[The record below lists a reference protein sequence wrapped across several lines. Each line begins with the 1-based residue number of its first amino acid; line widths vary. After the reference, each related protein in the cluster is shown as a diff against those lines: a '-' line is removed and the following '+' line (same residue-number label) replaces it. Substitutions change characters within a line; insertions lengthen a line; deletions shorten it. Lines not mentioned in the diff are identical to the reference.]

1 MGLFDLFSAKKAPEV
16 VEKDLSASDASMF
29 FGDGREK
36 SEIFE
41 ELTPEQQLQVMQN
54 NVIVYSCIT
63 AKSTAFQQARLT
75 IQEKVGKEWIDKP
88 EHSALSMFSQNP
100 WLSESDIEQYIE
112 IHLNLTGK
120 SFLWKWYDKMGNIA
134 ELWPVPPQWVTIIPS
149 TDASLKKNRVV
160 DGYLIDPTDGTQP
173 LFVPVADMCYT
184 RYPDPMNLYDGLS
197 PVQVAIKNITL
208 DELGENYR
216 AESMGSLSLPGLAV
230 TIKDKQVSQ
239 RQKDDI
245 RAVLKQ
251 KMGMDARKSAMI
263 LNGSDVGVT
272 VINPLEKFDW
282 LAYTTLNEA
291 RICSVFRVPPIV
303 ISCYAGLDN
312 AAWSQT
318 GTALSFFYKNT
329 MVSEWELVARSFT
342 RWLIPEDKQATLR
355 YYFDTTEVPQ
365 MQEDAAVQ
373 EKRVIDLY
381 NSSIVTLNEARSVV
395 GYPAVPNGDTVKINS
410 ATIFVPIDET
420 IGIPASNIDMVNN
433 NPDSLDL
440 FAPEDSVDNRLVA
453 PPVAE

>member
-1 MGLFDLFSAKKAPEV
+1 MGLFDWFSSKKAPEV
-16 VEKDLSASDASMF
+16 IQKDLSASDASMF
-29 FGDGREK
+29 FGDSRDRDAV
-36 SEIFE
+36 FPD
-41 ELTPEQQLQVMQN
+41 LNTTQQLQVMQN
-54 NVIVYSCIT
+54 NVIVYACVT
-63 AKSTAFQQARLT
+63 AKSTAFQQARLSV
-75 IQEKVGKEWIDKP
+75 QEKVGKEWVDKP
-88 EHSALSMFSQNP
+88 EHNALSMFSQNP
-100 WLSESDIEQYIE
+100 WLSESDIEQYIQ

-120 SFLWKWYDKMGNIA
+120 SFLWKWYNKLGDVS
-134 ELWPVPPQWVTIIPS
+134 ELWPVPPQWVEIVPT
-149 TDASLKKNRVV
+149 TDVNAKSRRVI
-160 DGYLIDPTDGTQP
+160 DGYIIDPKDGTQP
-173 LFVPVADMCYT
+173 LFVPVDDMCYT

-197 PVQVAIKNITL
+197 PIQVAIRSVTL
-208 DELGENYR
+208 DEMGENYR
-216 AESMGSLSLPGLAV
+216 AEAMGSLSLPGLAI

-239 RQKDDI
+239 SQKDDI

-263 LNGSDVGVT
+263 LNGSDIGVT

-342 RWLIPEDKQATLR
+342 RWLIPEDQQATLR
-355 YYFDTTEVPQ
+355 YYFDTAEVPQ

-373 EKRVIDLY
+373 EKRIIDLY
-381 NSSIVTLNEARSVV
+381 NSSIVTLNEARSIA

-420 IGIPASNIDMVNN
+420 IGIPASTLSMVDNA
-433 NPDSLDL
+433 PSSLDL
-440 FAPEDSVDNRLVA
+440 FEPEDNVDNRLVEDA
-453 PPVAE
+453 PEE